1 MQQVGLDS
9 VKENQWTEFPI
20 SGVEVAFVRIC
31 QVYIEGGKTKR
42 LWRKELDPN
51 AVTHE
56 RQGYGETTGELYF
69 TAEHK
74 KTKAD
79 KMGARGKVATKRQDK
94 VQRKTSKFNSN
105 IRKPKIKIQ

>member
-56 RQGYGETTGELYF
+56 RQGYGETKSELYF
-69 TAEHK
+69 KAEDK
-74 KTKAD
+74 KQKQ
-79 KMGARGKVATKRQDK
+79 TKRGQEAK
-94 VQRKTSKFNSN
+94 
-105 IRKPKIKIQ
+105 